1 MERTLSKHRQIEKPG
16 AFWPHQSYQLP
27 PFLTRYVSLLSCPLS
42 KSQTESLT
50 CWTLHTLSETQVQGD
65 RVGLSLRHLREA
77 WEDILEL
84 DIRQIYFH
92 LHRPLPFFFKSNK
105 LLHIHYLLSYAYFL
119 FAVNFLAVIFPY
131 NIRSVLHTYM
141 YTYIWYI
148 YMLALPYCNP
158 PTRATCAHTHT
169 CTANECV
176 CVCVGWDCD
185 RAQVAT

>member
-27 PFLTRYVSLLSCPLS
+27 PFLTRYVSLLSCPRS

-77 WEDILEL
+77 GEDILEL

-92 LHRPLPFFFKSNK
+92 LHRPLPFFFLSNK

-131 NIRSVLHTYM
+131 NIRSVLHTCIHIFDI
-141 YTYIWYI
+141 YICC
-148 YMLALPYCNP
+148 PSHTVTP
-158 PTRATCAHTHT
+158 PRPRHMRAHTHT
-169 CTANECV
+169 RTANECV
-176 CVCVGWDCD
+176 CVWGGVGLW
-185 RAQVAT
+185 